1 MNDPIYSLSRDYE
14 KLWEL
19 SRKCS
24 VICYANYDWG
34 FGQVVRDVA
43 QTKVFDSVTQ
53 ISARGIDYFYAT
65 SKEDFLAQ
73 CETFNIEWVLPSAPL
88 EGTY

>member
-1 MNDPIYSLSRDYE
+1 MKHHMYLLSRDYE
-14 KLWEL
+14 KLWEF
-19 SRKCS
+19 SRKGS

-34 FGQVVRDVA
+34 FGQVDRDVA
-43 QTKVFDSVTQ
+43 RTKVFDSVTQ
-53 ISARGIDYFYAT
+53 ISARGIGYVYAT

-88 EGTY
+88 EETY

>member
-1 MNDPIYSLSRDYE
+1 MKHHMYLLSRDYE
-14 KLWEL
+14 KLWEF
-19 SRKCS
+19 SRKGS

-34 FGQVVRDVA
+34 FGQVDRDVA
-43 QTKVFDSVTQ
+43 RTKVFDSVTQ
-53 ISARGIDYFYAT
+53 ISARGISYVYAT

-88 EGTY
+88 EETY